1 MTDDADEAAYLRR
14 EQARFRFF
22 KRIEDAPQ
30 DSETPA
36 GAPSAEPIAIAPSQ
50 NNSQANS
57 PARQTASSV
66 PVMVLAF
73 RGPFVPFFPGIAEAV
88 QRWV

>member
-22 KRIEDAPQ
+22 KRIEDAQQ

-36 GAPSAEPIAIAPSQ
+36 GAPSTEPAIAPSQ

-57 PARQTASSV
+57 PAPA
-66 PVMVLAF
+66 
-73 RGPFVPFFPGIAEAV
+73 RGVINARSAMLLPNLPSLVS
-88 QRWV
+88 